1 LFEDSMSNVD
11 ESANE
16 SESLGE
22 DPIVWRWKHI
32 KVLHFKCLG
41 VHFFIV

>member
-1 LFEDSMSNVD
+1 MAWYKKNILFEDSMSNVD

-22 DPIVWRWKHI
+22 DPIV
-32 KVLHFKCLG
+32 
-41 VHFFIV
+41 